1 MTYCAAMRSPAPG
14 LGSTITL
21 WPSVSIMLGEMTR
34 AIVSGFE
41 AAL

>member
-1 MTYCAAMRSPAPG
+1 MRSPAPG

-21 WPSVSIMLGEMTR
+21 WPSVSIMLGAITR
-34 AIVSGFE
+34 AMVSGFE